1 MGKGNIAMRW
11 VKVMLLSMTTAITAH
26 GLVTKS
32 ELGKM
37 PDGTAVDLY
46 TLTSD
51 GIEASIMTYG
61 ARVVSIKTPDRAG
74 TMANVVL
81 GYSSLDGYL
90 ADNKT
95 YFGAIVGRYGNR
107 ITLGTFSLGGHQ
119 YQVPVNNNANSLHG
133 GTVGFD
139 KLVWQARTVAGGVGR
154 ALGSTDGRHGDS
166 GTLAAQG
173 GGARHYHA

>member
-1 MGKGNIAMRW
+1 MTRGWLR
-11 VKVMLLSMTTAITAH
+11 VMLLSMTTAMTAH

-37 PDGTAVDLY
+37 PDGTTVELY
-46 TLTSD
+46 TLKSD

-81 GYSSLDGYL
+81 GYRALDGYL
-90 ADNKT
+90 DDNKT

-107 ITLGTFSLGGHQ
+107 IALGKFTLEGHQ

-139 KLVWQARTVAGGVGR
+139 KLVWQARTVADGVEMTLVSKDGDQGIPGR
-154 ALGSTDGRHGDS
+154 
-166 GTLAAQG
+166 
-173 GGARHYHA
+173 